1 MSVGVRASGPPL
13 AEMRMASIS
22 RVPSS
27 RRAMSY
33 GSRADSGL
41 LREVVVWSVADDD
54 EPFKTVVG
62 RRRVFHEIED

>member
-1 MSVGVRASGPPL
+1 
-13 AEMRMASIS
+13 
-22 RVPSS
+22 
-27 RRAMSY
+27 MSY

-41 LREVVVWSVADDD
+41 LSEVVVWSVVDDD